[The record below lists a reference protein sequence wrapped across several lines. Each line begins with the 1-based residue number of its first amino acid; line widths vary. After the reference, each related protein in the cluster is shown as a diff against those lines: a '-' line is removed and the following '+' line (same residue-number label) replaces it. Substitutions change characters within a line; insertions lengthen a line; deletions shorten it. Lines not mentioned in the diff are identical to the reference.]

1 MKDFKHYASE
11 GINYR
16 QRTQGKGFR
25 KGSVDE
31 RTQVENPKTDD
42 WVKRNQDPNS
52 ENEGEFMDNKQD
64 GKPFKGVA
72 KEPDDRR
79 K

>member
-1 MKDFKHYASE
+1 MAK
-11 GINYR
+11 N
-16 QRTQGKGFR
+16 TGKGFR

-52 ENEGEFMDNKQD
+52 EHEGEFMDNKQD
-64 GKPFKGVA
+64 GEPFKGVA

>member
-1 MKDFKHYASE
+1 MARNT
-11 GINYR
+11 G
-16 QRTQGKGFR
+16 QGSR
-25 KGSVDE
+25 KGSVKK

-52 ENEGEFMDNKQD
+52 SHEGEFMDVKEDQ
-64 GKPFKGVA
+64 KKFKGVA
-72 KEPDDRR
+72 KEPDKRR